1 MVNDLGEMAVFRQ
14 YLNGAGRRGLSDMT
28 LALPAVGRCI
38 WMDKLLLIET
48 LRGKKRKKKEQRK
61 KEPGT
66 WVINRKSPGL
76 KRTFRMCSL
85 T

>member
-1 MVNDLGEMAVFRQ
+1 MANDLGEMAVFRQ

-38 WMDKLLLIET
+38 WIER

-66 WVINRKSPGL
+66 
-76 KRTFRMCSL
+76 
-85 T
+85 

>member
-38 WMDKLLLIET
+38 WMDKLLLIER
-48 LRGKKRKKKEQRK
+48 LRGKKKKEKRTK
-61 KEPGT
+61 KERAWDLGDKQKEA
-66 WVINRKSPGL
+66 WAEKNI
-76 KRTFRMCSL
+76 
-85 T
+85 